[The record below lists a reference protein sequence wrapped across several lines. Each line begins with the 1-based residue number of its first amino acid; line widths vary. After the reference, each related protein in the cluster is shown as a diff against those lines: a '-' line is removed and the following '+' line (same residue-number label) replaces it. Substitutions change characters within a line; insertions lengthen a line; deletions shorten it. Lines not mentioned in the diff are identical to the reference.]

1 MTGYVLDPRAALRT
15 SRRLSPASYYAGLAV
30 LAQIG
35 YPLTPARYLN
45 DLSITVVLIFAL
57 ASWTHAITTYGPQ
70 WSAQLFVISA
80 GIGGGAELLGVRTG
94 WPFGHYEYAGTLGW
108 QVVGVPVL
116 IPLAWSMM
124 AYPCLL
130 LGRRLSAQILAKGDL
145 SRRRQLWSSLISAAM
160 SALALTSWD
169 LFLDPQMVAAGHWT
183 WITSSPALPGI
194 PGIPV
199 SNYLGWLLVSLAI
212 MATAELVLPPRRAP
226 GSRSHTVPA
235 VLLGWTWLGSTVGNA
250 VFFDR
255 PAVAC
260 WGGLAMGLLV
270 APYLLSLL
278 PSARSWL
285 SACGAALSIGASN
298 KWHKL

>member
-1 MTGYVLDPRAALRT
+1 VVETAPARLTSLTHLHCLFVTGYVLDPRAALRT
-15 SRRLSPASYYAGLAV
+15 SQRPSLASYCAGLAV

-35 YPLTPARYLN
+35 YPLTPARFLN
-45 DLSITVVLIFAL
+45 GLAIAVVLLFAL
-57 ASWTHAITTYGPQ
+57 ASWTHALTTYGPQ
-70 WSAQLFVISA
+70 WSAQLFLISA

-130 LGRRLSAQILAKGDL
+130 LGRRLSAQILAKVGL
-145 SRRRQLWSSLISAAM
+145 SKTRQLWSTLVSAVM

-183 WITSSPALPGI
+183 WITRSPALPGI

-212 MATAELVLPPRRAP
+212 MVTAELVLPARQGSGPRPHA
-226 GSRSHTVPA
+226 VPA

-260 WGGLAMGLLV
+260 WGGLAMGVLV
-270 APYLLSLL
+270 APYLRSLL
-278 PSARSWL
+278 PSERS
-285 SACGAALSIGASN
+285 
-298 KWHKL
+298 